1 MQPKKR
7 VKCKGSMRAYSL
19 GIIIVAITVGSQ
31 QAVTRLPGFE
41 ANAAGF
47 WTCILLNKR
56 PIHIIW

>member
-1 MQPKKR
+1 
-7 VKCKGSMRAYSL
+7 MRAYSL